1 MSLSHLIHRL
11 IYPCREVTL
20 LLEKADHVPL
30 SLLER
35 LRLRLHLSVCSPCT
49 SYRHKRLMLA
59 RWAKE
64 QADAQPTP
72 DATEVARLQERLR
85 TQLGLTPEETDEK

>member
-1 MSLSHLIHRL
+1 MSLSQLIHRL

-20 LLEKADHVPL
+20 LLEKADHAPL

-35 LRLRLHLSVCSPCT
+35 LRLSLHLRVCSPCT
-49 SYRHKRLMLA
+49 SYRRKRLMLS

-72 DATEVARLQERLR
+72 DATEVTRLQERLR
-85 TQLGLTPEETDEK
+85 TQLGLPPEEGGEK